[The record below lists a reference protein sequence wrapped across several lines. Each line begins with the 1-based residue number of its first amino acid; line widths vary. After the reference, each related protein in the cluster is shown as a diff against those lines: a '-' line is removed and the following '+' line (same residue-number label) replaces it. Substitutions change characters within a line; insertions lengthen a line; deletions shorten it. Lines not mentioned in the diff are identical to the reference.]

1 MQDNERRMYDLEYP
15 APEVASDSTGGPT
28 LIVALQGYAD
38 AGHAVESSADHLLAA
53 LDSRPVASF
62 NNDELIDYRSRRP
75 AVTMDNHRITGME
88 HINLGIRV
96 LRDTEGRSFL
106 LLSGPEPDLRWEA
119 FTEAVADLAEKF
131 GVENTICLYSAPMAV
146 PHTRPLMV
154 SAHSN
159 TPALINS
166 MFTYDSKVVLPG
178 SASMMVERVLHKR
191 GSNVAGFTAHVP
203 HYLASSPY
211 PAATHELLD
220 AVARATGLAFPL
232 RALEHD
238 MTRVAGQLAEQVN
251 DSTEI
256 QQVVHH
262 LENQYD
268 EELERYRASHPKA
281 MMPGEH
287 DMPSGEEIGEE
298 FERFLAALDST
309 EEDNATEEVGGPQEL
324 PADDEQDDVYPED
337 LPEADSAGHEDDPE
351 DIHPEDLPDAE
362 GKELD
367 DDQ

>member
-15 APEVASDSTGGPT
+15 APEVGSDTTGGPT

-88 HINLGIRV
+88 SLNLGIRV

-146 PHTRPLMV
+146 PHTRPLVV

-159 TPALINS
+159 TPALVNS

-178 SASMMVERVLHKR
+178 SASMMIERVLHKR
-191 GSNVAGFTAHVP
+191 GRNVAGFTAHVP
-203 HYLASSPY
+203 HYLAASPY

-220 AVARATGLAFPL
+220 AVARASGLSFPL
-232 RALEHD
+232 RAIEHD

-251 DSTEI
+251 DSAEI

-262 LENQYD
+262 LEIQFD
-268 EELERYRASHPKA
+268 EELERYRAKHPKA
-281 MMPGEH
+281 MLSGEH
-287 DMPSGEEIGEE
+287 NVPSGDEIGEE

-309 EEDNATEEVGGPQEL
+309 DQDNASEDVGGPREL
-324 PADDEQDDVYPED
+324 PEQTDPEDIYPED
-337 LPEADSAGHEDDPE
+337 LEDEDPADEASDPE
-351 DIHPEDLPDAE
+351 DIYPEDLEDEDPA
-362 GKELD
+362 D
-367 DDQ
+367 DR